1 MIFRFDTTNVT
12 KEYLLS
18 KNSQETY
25 LSYYLGVP
33 VSKKLVCNPLRD
45 DKRPT
50 ASFYKNKQGD
60 IIFKDFGSNFSGNFI
75 SVVMA
80 KYNCSYYMALQIIAN
95 DFGYIKHPKLIKCDK
110 PITISKVHLE
120 ETKEAQ
126 IQIQP
131 KDFSQEELNWWW
143 NFGITE
149 KTLKKFRVFSCN
161 AVFLNNKLF
170 LMSDPKHPIFGYY
183 RGKSKNNNELWRIY
197 MPKHR
202 RRDPKFISNWKST
215 MIQGSKQLPKTG
227 DMCVITKSMKDVMSL
242 YEFGITAIAPNS
254 ETIFLTDKQLEK
266 LKKRFKRIIVFYD
279 NDRAGMYNMAKIRH
293 EHPELEYFMIPKS
306 YKCKDFSDLVCKF
319 GVIKVKEF
327 ISNFKNEVERVGPVS

>member
-1 MIFRFDTTNVT
+1 
-12 KEYLLS
+12 
-18 KNSQETY
+18 
-25 LSYYLGVP
+25 
-33 VSKKLVCNPLRD
+33 
-45 DKRPT
+45 
-50 ASFYKNKQGD
+50 
-60 IIFKDFGSNFSGNFI
+60 
-75 SVVMA
+75 
-80 KYNCSYYMALQIIAN
+80 
-95 DFGYIKHPKLIKCDK
+95 
-110 PITISKVHLE
+110 
-120 ETKEAQ
+120 
-126 IQIQP
+126 
-131 KDFSQEELNWWW
+131 
-143 NFGITE
+143 
-149 KTLKKFRVFSCN
+149 
-161 AVFLNNKLF
+161 
-170 LMSDPKHPIFGYY
+170 MSDPKHPIFGYY
-183 RGKSKNNNELWRIY
+183 RGKSKNDNELWRIY

-266 LKKRFKRIIVFYD
+266 LKKRFKKIVVFYD